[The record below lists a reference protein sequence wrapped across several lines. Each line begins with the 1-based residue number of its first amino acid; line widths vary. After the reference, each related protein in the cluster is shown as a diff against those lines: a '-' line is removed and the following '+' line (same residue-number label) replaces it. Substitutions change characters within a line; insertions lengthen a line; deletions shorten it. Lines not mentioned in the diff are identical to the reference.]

1 MLNIVRRGPASI
13 AKPFIAPFNS
23 PKCINSELSQ
33 NFYRLTDHGRFV
45 LRSRALHTTSKCRQ
59 NAFGVKS
66 LENDAND
73 ESNSQGSSLRQSA
86 SSGIQSQQARNYGP
100 VTKFEELAQRK
111 MVCDT
116 VVKTITDAM
125 GLKTMT
131 HVQSLTINETLK
143 GIDV

>member
-1 MLNIVRRGPASI
+1 MLNIVRRGHASI
-13 AKPFIAPFNS
+13 AKSFIAPFNS
-23 PKCINSELSQ
+23 PKCMNFKLSQ

-45 LRSRALHTTSKCRQ
+45 LPRALHTTSKCRQ

-66 LENDAND
+66 PENDAYD
-73 ESNSQGSSLRQSA
+73 EGNSQGSSLQQSA

-100 VTKFEELAQRK
+100 VTNFEELAQRK
-111 MVCDT
+111 MVCDN
-116 VVKTITDAM
+116 VVKTITDTM